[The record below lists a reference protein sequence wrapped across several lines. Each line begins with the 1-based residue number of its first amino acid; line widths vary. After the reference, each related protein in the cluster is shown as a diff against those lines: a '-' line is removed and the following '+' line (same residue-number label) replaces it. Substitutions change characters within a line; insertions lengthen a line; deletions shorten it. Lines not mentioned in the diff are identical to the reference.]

1 MDNFNKSIESI
12 KDFYTDYLN
21 RDQEIIDF
29 KLRIELL
36 EQQIIDLQ
44 SKFDNLASSPP
55 PSETG
60 TSETEIKEEPLGD
73 DEYNSGGEQPPPDM
87 PVSSDSDIEEE
98 PEEELEEEEP
108 EEEEELEPE
117 EEEEPEELEEPEEEE
132 EEEEPEPEEL
142 EEEEEEPE
150 EEPEEEELEEEE
162 EEEEEELDGEEY
174 IHKGKSYWLVKDEDN
189 FLFNFIGDDE
199 IEEMPCGQ
207 FFDNKPEF
215 F

>member
-108 EEEEELEPE
+108 EEEE
-117 EEEEPEELEEPEEEE
+117 
-132 EEEEPEPEEL
+132 
-142 EEEEEEPE
+142 
-150 EEPEEEELEEEE
+150 LEEEE